1 MSSWLCQDSNL
12 LGEECGEN
20 KGFPTLG
27 HVPFTGH
34 WVQRGLASL
43 LHAIDIR
50 PTDARQFPPS

>member
-1 MSSWLCQDSNL
+1 MSSWLCKDSNL

-27 HVPFTGH
+27 HMPFTGH

-43 LHAIDIR
+43 LLAID
-50 PTDARQFPPS
+50 TLDTLDQ

>member
-1 MSSWLCQDSNL
+1 MELQCPQLVYIAYNR
-12 LGEECGEN
+12 CGEN

-27 HVPFTGH
+27 HMPFTGH